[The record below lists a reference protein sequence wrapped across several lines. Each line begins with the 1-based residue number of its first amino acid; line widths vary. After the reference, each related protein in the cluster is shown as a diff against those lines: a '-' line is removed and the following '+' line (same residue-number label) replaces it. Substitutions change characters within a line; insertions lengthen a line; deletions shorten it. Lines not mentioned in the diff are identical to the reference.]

1 MKHILR
7 YQGFSPQE
15 RLDEIL
21 DKITNY
27 GLASLNESES
37 EFLKSYSTYNENDI
51 HKKLSLTENEN
62 IFLDDN
68 GKFTFEYKTV
78 KNYRNRKDIYGTIYV
93 PDMKY
98 KGQVMK
104 GRLEGKI
111 SKYKNGNV
119 SLYFDNNYP
128 DECDIFEFCSGIE
141 YELDAFI
148 DYVVQ
153 EVCKKGIGY

>member
-21 DKITNY
+21 DKISNY
-27 GLASLNESES
+27 GLPSLNETES
-37 EFLKSYSTYNENDI
+37 EFLNSYSIYKEDLI
-51 HKKLSLTENEN
+51 HKKLSLIENEN
-62 IFLDDN
+62 IFIDDN
-68 GKFTFEYKTV
+68 EKFKFEYKNV

-93 PDMKY
+93 PDMTY
-98 KGQVMK
+98 KGEVMK

-119 SLYFDNNYP
+119 SLYFESKYP
-128 DECDIFEFCSGIE
+128 DECDIFEFCTGIE
-141 YELDAFI
+141 YELDGFI
-148 DYVVQ
+148 DYVV
-153 EVCKKGIGY
+153 EEISKKGIGF